1 MLISI
6 RSIQNLSSMSIKF
19 NYAGKVVL
27 VTGSSSGIG
36 AATALMFARS
46 GAQVV
51 VTGLNEERV
60 TAVAEQCRRFVGKGI
75 GVVADVTK
83 EYEMVRLVDI
93 TIKEF
98 GRLNILVNNAGY
110 FGAAAISSQDYVKT
124 CRQLMDTNLFSAIQL
139 THLCLPHLTKTKGVV
154 VNVSSIAAKI
164 SVWP

>member
-1 MLISI
+1 
-6 RSIQNLSSMSIKF
+6 MSIKF
-19 NYAGKVVL
+19 NYTGKVVL

-60 TAVAEQCRRFVGKGI
+60 TAVAEQCRRLIGKGL

-83 EYEMVRLVDI
+83 ECDMVRLVNM

-98 GRLNILVNNAGY
+98 GKLNILVNNAGY
-110 FGAAAISSQDYVKT
+110 FGAAAINSRDYVKT
-124 CRQLMDTNLFSAIQL
+124 CRQVLDTNLFSAIQL
-139 THLCLPHLTKTKGVV
+139 THLCLPHLIKTKGVV
-154 VNVSSIAAKI
+154 VNVSSVAANM
-164 SVWP
+164 SVGS